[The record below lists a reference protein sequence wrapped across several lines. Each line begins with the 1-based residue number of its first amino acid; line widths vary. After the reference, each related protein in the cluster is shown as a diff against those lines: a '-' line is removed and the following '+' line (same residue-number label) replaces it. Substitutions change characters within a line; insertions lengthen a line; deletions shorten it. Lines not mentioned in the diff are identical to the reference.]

1 MLHSK
6 KMGNGEVA
14 VTNLV
19 IGPSPFLDTGVAIKG
34 TGHHSIRKIM
44 KPLES
49 VQRDTK
55 MVKSLEG
62 KRSH

>member
-44 KPLES
+44 KPLE
-49 VQRDTK
+49 K